1 MLKRTLFLLASVT
14 LVMSLQ
20 AQNKSEFSKRAPVKA
35 EPTVESTVSV
45 PLTGGVPTYGPSA
58 LTWVAVDTMGNTF
71 GPAIGALN
79 PLAFDPWTNTALLF
93 HRGRTTYG
101 TTGRVYYNYST
112 DAGATWTRV
121 ANPINGSNS
130 AWNARYPSMTFS
142 NPTKGSALN
151 TSLVVGAWPEL
162 VNGAFGG
169 VGAGADEFAGSGNT
183 ISAIYTDANLLFSSQ
198 VPVFAND
205 NTAGIFW
212 ASDNGAD
219 ASLKLWKTTDFQ
231 TVDTLTPPTWNSA
244 AFEDGGNVTLGGASN
259 NGVVYYGVLGTFP
272 VQNPIVSGWLPG
284 YSKSTD
290 NGATWSAFKVADFRT
305 IPALSRYDRVYDYKK
320 GDAFVSY
327 QGDINVDKNGF
338 VHFLIQVTDT
348 TVDNNSG
355 LNSVVEIIETANGW
369 DGKVVFEGIGDSS
382 YTKLSG
388 PGLGQTGPDTYLA
401 FDKDRNIM
409 VATWN
414 APRTLTD
421 SLVDIYASYRF
432 VDGGAWSTP
441 VNLTDSPGMNE
452 NSHHMAPYLKS
463 NGNGSYSAFVFY
475 HYPAG
480 YTGYYPD
487 ATYDTQPSVIYAG
500 TYTFTATGVENET
513 NPTGFVLSQNYP
525 NPFNP
530 STSIK
535 YTVGERANV
544 TLKVFDMLGR
554 EVASLVNE
562 VKEQGSYSVNFDA
575 AKLASG
581 TYVYKLTAGNF
592 VETKKMVLL
601 K

>member
-20 AQNKSEFSKRAPVKA
+20 AQNKSEYSKHAPVKV
-35 EPTVESTVSV
+35 EPAVETTASV
-45 PLTGGVPTYGPSA
+45 PLTGGVPTWGPSA
-58 LTWVAVDTMGNTF
+58 LNWVAVDTMGNTF

-79 PLAFDPWTNTALLF
+79 PMAFDPWSGAIMLV
-93 HRGRTTYG
+93 HRGRATYG
-101 TTGRVYYNYST
+101 TTSQVFYNYST
-112 DAGATWTRV
+112 DGANWTRV
-121 ANPINGSNS
+121 TPAINSS
-130 AWNARYPSMTFS
+130 VTQAARYPSMTFN
-142 NPTKGSALN
+142 NPTKGSAL
-151 TSLVVGAWPEL
+151 TDCLVAFSWPQL
-162 VNGAFGG
+162 NPSAFGD
-169 VGAGADEFAGSGNT
+169 VGAGADESVGAGST
-183 ISAIYTDANLLFSSQ
+183 VAILEVGVGRTFSSQ
-198 VPVFAND
+198 VPTFASD
-205 NTAGIFW
+205 NAPLVLW
-212 ASDNGAD
+212 ASDNQVD
-219 ASLKLWKTTDFQ
+219 AALKLWKTADFQ
-231 TVDTLTPPTWNSA
+231 AVDTLTPPSWESA
-244 AFEDGGNVTLGGASN
+244 AFEEGGSVTLGGASN
-259 NGVVYYGVLGTFP
+259 NGVLYYGVLGTLP
-272 VQNPIVSGWLPG
+272 LQTPITSGWVPA

-290 NGATWSAFKVADFRT
+290 NGATWSTFKIADFRN
-305 IPALSRYDRVYDYKK
+305 IPALARYDRVYDYKK

-327 QGDINVDKNGF
+327 QGDMNVDKNGF

-355 LNSVVEIIETANGW
+355 LNSVVEIFETANGW

-382 YTKLSG
+382 YTKLTG
-388 PGLGQTGPDTYLA
+388 PGLGQTGPDTYIA
-401 FDKDRNIM
+401 FDKDRNLM

-414 APRTLTD
+414 APRTITD

-432 VDGGAWSTP
+432 VDGGEWSAP

-452 NSHHMAPYLKS
+452 NSHHMAPYVKS
-463 NGNGSYSAFVFY
+463 NGNGSYTAYVFY

-487 ATYDTQPSVIYAG
+487 ATYDTQPSVIYAAG
-500 TYTFTATGVENET
+500 YTFTATGVENES